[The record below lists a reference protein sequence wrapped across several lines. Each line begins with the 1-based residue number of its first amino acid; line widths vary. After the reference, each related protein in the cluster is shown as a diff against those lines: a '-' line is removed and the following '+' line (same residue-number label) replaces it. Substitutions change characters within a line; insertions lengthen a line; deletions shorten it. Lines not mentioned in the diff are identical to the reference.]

1 MTTPQP
7 LAGRTVVELSQY
19 IAGPTCGQLLAD
31 FGARVVKVEPLS
43 GDPSRAFPGT
53 EHGSVYF
60 RTYNTGK
67 DSQPLDLTDPS
78 GRERL
83 EQLLGAADALV
94 VNFTTATLTRLDLT
108 WEALHT
114 RHPRLVLATLSGFGP
129 GDPRP
134 CMDPVAQAE
143 SGFAALNCDADGSPR
158 ISAGY
163 PVDHYSGVYAAFAVA
178 MALCDGTRQA
188 GVHVDV
194 SMIDVAAAALAG
206 PALMREAE
214 GGPSV
219 RAAGNRDTTTC
230 PSTVF
235 ACRDGHCY
243 IYGGLDKHWA
253 RLRQLIGGE
262 DLDWDAAERLANAG
276 SVEARVSDWTAAH
289 TVEQVGEQ
297 LSGLGIPCGV
307 VRTPRDAFTQ
317 WNRTTG
323 LFDVCDDGQ
332 VVPGFP
338 ARFDGARLARRPA
351 PDLSTSTA
359 PTAAHSASWTEEH
372 A

>member
-1 MTTPQP
+1 MSTPRP
-7 LAGRTVVELSQY
+7 LAGCTVVELSQY

-53 EHGSVYF
+53 DHGSVYF

-67 DSQPLDLTDPS
+67 DSQPLDLGSAD
-78 GRERL
+78 GRDRL
-83 EQLLGAADALV
+83 EQLLGTADAMV
-94 VNFTTATLTRLDLT
+94 VNFTAATLTALDLT
-108 WEALHT
+108 WEAVHR
-114 RHPRLVLATLSGFGP
+114 RHPQLVMATLSGFGP

-143 SGFAALNCDADGSPR
+143 SGFAVLNCDVDGSPR

-178 MALCDGTRQA
+178 MALCDRSRMEGL
-188 GVHVDV
+188 HVDV
-194 SMIDVAAAALAG
+194 SMIDVAASALTA

-219 RAAGNRDTTTC
+219 RAAGNRDTTTS
-230 PSTVF
+230 PASVF
-235 ACRDGHCY
+235 SCRDGHCY

-253 RLRQLIGGE
+253 RLRRLINAD
-262 DLDWDAAERLANAG
+262 DLDWDAAERLTNAE
-276 SVEARVSDWTAAH
+276 SVEARLSAWTIARTAK
-289 TVEQVGEQ
+289 QVAEQ
-297 LSGLGIPCGV
+297 LAAIGIPCGV
-307 VRTPRDAFTQ
+307 VRTPADAFAH
-317 WNRTTG
+317 WNQTTC

-338 ARFDGARLARRPA
+338 ARFDGARLSRRPA
-351 PDLSTSTA
+351 PALGAQVGAS
-359 PTAAHSASWTEEH
+359 AAHSASWTEEH

>member
-1 MTTPQP
+1 MSTPQP

-31 FGARVVKVEPLS
+31 FGAHVVKVEPLS

-53 EHGSVYF
+53 DHGSVYF

-67 DSQPLDLTDPS
+67 DSHPLDLADRS
-78 GRERL
+78 GRDRL
-83 EQLLGAADALV
+83 EHLLGTADAMV
-94 VNFTTATLTRLDLT
+94 VNFTAATLTALDLN
-108 WEALHT
+108 WEAVHR
-114 RHPRLVLATLSGFGP
+114 RHPRLVMATLSGFGP

-178 MALCDGTRQA
+178 MALCDRSRENGL
-188 GVHVDV
+188 HVDV
-194 SMIDVAAAALAG
+194 SMIDVAAAALTA
-206 PALMREAE
+206 PALMRVAE

-230 PSTVF
+230 PASVF

-243 IYGGLDKHWA
+243 VYGGLDKHWA
-253 RLRQLIGGE
+253 RLRQLIGGQ
-262 DLDWDAAERLANAG
+262 DLDWNSAERLANADA
-276 SVEARVSDWTAAH
+276 VEARVSDWTTTR
-289 TVEQVGEQ
+289 TVQQVAEQ
-297 LSGLGIPCGV
+297 LGEIGIPCGV
-307 VRTPRDAFTQ
+307 VRDPVDAFAH
-317 WNRTTG
+317 WNQATG
-323 LFDVCDDGQ
+323 LFDVCSDGQ

-338 ARFDGARLARRPA
+338 ARFDGARLPRTAA
-351 PDLSTSTA
+351 PDLGS
-359 PTAAHSASWTEEH
+359 PAASPDEPPLSRTEEH

>member
-1 MTTPQP
+1 MSTPQP

-31 FGARVVKVEPLS
+31 FGAQVVKVEPLS

-53 EHGSVYF
+53 DHGSVYF

-67 DSQPLDLTDPS
+67 VSHPVDLS
-78 GRERL
+78 SHAGRERL
-83 EQLLGAADALV
+83 EQLLDTADAMV
-94 VNFTTATLTRLDLT
+94 VNFTAATLTGLNLT
-108 WEALHT
+108 WEAVHQ
-114 RHPRLVLATLSGFGP
+114 RHPQLVMATLSGFGP

-178 MALCDGTRQA
+178 MALCDRSRQD
-188 GVHVDV
+188 GLHVDV
-194 SMIDVAAAALAG
+194 SMIDVAAAALTA
-206 PALMREAE
+206 PALMRAAE

-230 PSTVF
+230 PASVF

-253 RLRQLIGGE
+253 RLRRLIGAD
-262 DLDWDAAERLANAG
+262 DLEWNAAERLTNAE
-276 SVEARVSDWTAAH
+276 SVEARVSAWTTARP
-289 TVEQVGEQ
+289 VQQVAEQ
-297 LSGLGIPCGV
+297 LAAIGIPCGV
-307 VRTPRDAFTQ
+307 VRTPADAFAH
-317 WNRTTG
+317 WNQRSR
-323 LFDVCDDGQ
+323 LFDVHDDGQ
-332 VVPGFP
+332 VVPRFP
-338 ARFDGARLARRPA
+338 AHFDGVRLPRHPA
-351 PDLSTSTA
+351 PALGSQVDASL
-359 PTAAHSASWTEEH
+359 AHSASWTEEH